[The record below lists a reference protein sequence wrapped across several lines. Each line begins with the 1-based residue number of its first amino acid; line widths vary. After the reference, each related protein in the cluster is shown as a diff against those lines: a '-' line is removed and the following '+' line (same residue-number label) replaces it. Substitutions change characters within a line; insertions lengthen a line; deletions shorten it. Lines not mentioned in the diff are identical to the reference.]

1 MRKIAIA
8 NRKGGVGKTTTAVNV
23 AAGLALAGNKVLL
36 VDTDTQ
42 GHCSRLLGVDPPAGL
57 AELIDGTVPAEKA
70 LLLARDGL
78 YLLAGGRNLEG
89 ISRLISREGI
99 NPQLYLA
106 RRLKQFDGQYDFIIV
121 DTAPGFNE
129 LNINVLFYAK
139 EIIVPVSME
148 VLSIDGLL
156 SFQDEIKQIKEYSDV
171 RIRYIVPTFTDYRVK
186 ITTEIL
192 AQLKET
198 FPDMLTAPIRY
209 SVKLKES
216 PGWGKTIFEYSV
228 KDRVSYDY
236 ADLVGAINEKSTA

>member
-23 AAGLALAGNKVLL
+23 AAGLALAGNRVLL
-36 VDTDTQ
+36 IDTDTQ
-42 GHCSRLLGVDPPAGL
+42 GHCSRLLGVNPDKGL
-57 AELIDGTVPAEKA
+57 AELIDGTATPSEAITE
-70 LLLARDGL
+70 AREGL

-99 NPQLYLA
+99 NPQLYLSK
-106 RRLKQFDGQYDFIIV
+106 RLKQFDGQYDFVIV

-129 LNINVLFYAK
+129 LNLNVLFYVS
-139 EIIVPVSME
+139 EVIVPVSLE
-148 VLSIDGLL
+148 VLSVDGLL
-156 SFQDEIKQIKEYSDV
+156 SFQEEIEQIKEYADV
-171 RIRYIVPTFTDYRVK
+171 QIKYIVPTFTDYRVK

-192 AQLKET
+192 GQLKDT
-198 FPDMLTAPIRY
+198 FPDLLTAPIRY

-228 KDRVSYDY
+228 KDRVSSDY
-236 ADLVGAINEKSTA
+236 ADLVGAVNG

>member
-23 AAGLALAGNKVLL
+23 AAGLAMAGNRVLL

-57 AELIDGTVPAEKA
+57 AELIDGTVSPEKT
-70 LLLARDGL
+70 LTEAREGL

-99 NPQLYLA
+99 NPQLYLNK
-106 RRLKQFDGQYDFIIV
+106 RLKQFDGQYDFVIV
-121 DTAPGFNE
+121 DTAPGFSE
-129 LNINVLFYAK
+129 ININVLFYAK
-139 EIIVPVSME
+139 EIIVPVSLE
-148 VLSIDGLL
+148 VLSVDGLL
-156 SFQDEIKQIKEYSDV
+156 SFQDEIEQIKEYSDV
-171 RIRYIVPTFTDYRVK
+171 RIKYIVPTFTDYRVK

-192 AQLKET
+192 AQLKER
-198 FPDMLTAPIRY
+198 FPDLLTAPIRY

-236 ADLVGAINEKSTA
+236 AGLVGAINEKSTA

>member
-156 SFQDEIKQIKEYSDV
+156 SFQDEIEQIKEYSDV
-171 RIRYIVPTFTDYRVK
+171 QIKYIVPTFTDYRVK

>member
-36 VDTDTQ
+36 IDTDTQ
-42 GHCSRLLGVDPPAGL
+42 GHCSRLLGVDPEVGL
-57 AELIDGTVPAEKA
+57 AELIDGTVTPSEAIIT
-70 LLLARDGL
+70 ARDGL
-78 YLLAGGRNLEG
+78 FLLAGNRNLEG

-99 NPQLYLA
+99 NPQLYLS
-106 RRLKQFDGQYDFIIV
+106 RRLKQFDGQYDYVIL

-129 LNINVLFYAK
+129 LNINVFFYVN
-139 EIIVPVSME
+139 EVMVPVSLE
-148 VLSIDGLL
+148 VLSVEGLIA
-156 SFQDEIKQIKEYSDV
+156 FRQEIEQIQEYADVQIK
-171 RIRYIVPTFTDYRVK
+171 YIVPTFTDYRIK

-192 AQLKET
+192 AQLRKH
-198 FPDMLTAPIRY
+198 FPDILTAPIRY

-236 ADLVGAINEKSTA
+236 ADLVGVVNEKSA